1 MDLVSGLIA
10 VYAASVSSY
19 LGYRQIIRD
28 RRRIEVFCRPVVEPS
43 RDGSG
48 MEGYIGVRVVNV
60 GHRPVEIIEVW
71 FDFPDG
77 MSAQLTTVDSPR
89 WSSLP
94 SVLNDG
100 ASVTARFD
108 EERFGYV
115 VERNGVPDQVRV
127 IDNLDDEY
135 STPVPQ
141 LVIETAAE
149 SLSRAREIERELSG
163 ETDEE
168 EEANA

>member
-19 LGYRQIIRD
+19 LGYRQLIRD
-28 RRRIEVFCRPVVEPS
+28 RRRIVVFCRPVREPS
-43 RDGSG
+43 SDGSG

-77 MSAQLTTVDSPR
+77 MSAQLKTVDSPR
-89 WSSLP
+89 WSDLP
-94 SVLNDG
+94 SVLSDG

-108 EERFGYV
+108 EERFGYA
-115 VERNGVPDQVRV
+115 VERNGAPHQARV
-127 IDNLDDEY
+127 IDNLDNEY
-135 STPVPQ
+135 STPVPPS
-141 LVIETAAE
+141 VIETAAE
-149 SLSRAREIERELSG
+149 SLSRAREIERELSV
-163 ETDEE
+163 ETDEDVT
-168 EEANA
+168 A